1 MTESKA
7 LTTSPTD
14 FQTISMSIK
23 QIPSKSQ
30 VYKVKGLQMV
40 MYSGALQVG
49 GKTMGQL
56 YIEQDMTND
65 HSRLMAVLQSLRLAT
80 LLVLVAIAFVFFLLI
95 WRSLLSLRVGSSSS
109 DNQSS

>member
-1 MTESKA
+1 
-7 LTTSPTD
+7 
-14 FQTISMSIK
+14 
-23 QIPSKSQ
+23 
-30 VYKVKGLQMV
+30 MV

-109 DNQSS
+109 DNQSY